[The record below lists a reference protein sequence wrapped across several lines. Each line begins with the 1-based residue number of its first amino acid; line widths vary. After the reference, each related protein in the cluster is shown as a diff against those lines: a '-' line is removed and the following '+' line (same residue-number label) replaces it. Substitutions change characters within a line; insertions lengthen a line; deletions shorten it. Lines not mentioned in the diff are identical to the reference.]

1 MIKVTLF
8 ILLYPLIFKGLTRRI
23 IDGSIIYNS
32 ARKLK
37 ILNFLI
43 MPL

>member
-1 MIKVTLF
+1 MRKFTLF
-8 ILLYPLIFKGLTRRI
+8 ILLYFLIFKGLLEEI